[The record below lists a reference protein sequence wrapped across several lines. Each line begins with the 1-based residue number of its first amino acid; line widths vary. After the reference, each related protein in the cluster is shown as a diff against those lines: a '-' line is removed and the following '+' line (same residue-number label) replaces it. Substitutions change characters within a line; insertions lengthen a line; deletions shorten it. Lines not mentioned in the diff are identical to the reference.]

1 MSLEN
6 FSFHCV
12 AYAVSRVFWMF
23 DRALGVLGGCG
34 LEKKKKRR
42 CGLSPCF
49 SINLLDL
56 SSVVWNTR
64 IYTVDMLMLIQTA
77 GNTVVGAR
85 HTLKSSI

>member
-1 MSLEN
+1 
-6 FSFHCV
+6 
-12 AYAVSRVFWMF
+12 MF
-23 DRALGVLGGCG
+23 DRALGILGGCG
-34 LEKKKKRR
+34 LKKKKKKKTCR
-42 CGLSPCF
+42 CGSSPCF

-77 GNTVVGAR
+77 GNVVEAR